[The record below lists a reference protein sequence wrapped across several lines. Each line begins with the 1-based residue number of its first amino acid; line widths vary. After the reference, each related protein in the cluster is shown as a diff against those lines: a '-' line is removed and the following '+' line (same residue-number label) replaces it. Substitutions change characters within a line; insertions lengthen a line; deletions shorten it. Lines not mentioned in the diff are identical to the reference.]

1 MRRRRFLEAVVATAT
16 VATAGC
22 ATDGTGRPGTGDAS
36 RTTERTTTSTV
47 START
52 TTTSA
57 SDTVSAGDTVTVA
70 GVDLELGGLSLQSS
84 FVEHIWPTW
93 DAVAA
98 DDGLYAVLSVT
109 ATESAPF
116 LYDDPPLWAVVD
128 GDRWTDGAPT
138 LTAMNAEDGPERFAV
153 PVPTGRDL
161 DDVAIAIGGTNGTA
175 HYPLRDDHLATL
187 RDPPELAAT
196 TAFPDETESRYAVE
210 FALRVENTGGS
221 AGTLGVAITHDN
233 IYDKYW
239 THRVTAAPDRTT
251 TETFTVHPHAA
262 PGETVETTVDWGLD
276 DTTATVTV
284 GDSTTTPDDDGESI
298 TRNPQSTRLAREP
311 GGLHVTEPERD
322 SLRSSH

>member
-1 MRRRRFLEAVVATAT
+1 MRRRALLLNGTTTVSVALALG
-16 VATAGC
+16 TAGC
-22 ATDGTGRPGTGDAS
+22 LTADDGSGTATTTPATTDTGTRTDAD
-36 RTTERTTTSTV
+36 TTEFGGESTTTEDD
-47 START
+47 A
-52 TTTSA
+52 A
-57 SDTVSAGDTVTVA
+57 VSAGDAVTVA

-109 ATESAPF
+109 ATDSAPF

-128 GDRWTDGAPT
+128 GDRWTDGGPT

-187 RDPPELAAT
+187 RDPPDLAAT
-196 TAFPDETESRYAVE
+196 TTFPEETESRYAVE
-210 FALRVENTGGS
+210 FALTIENTGGS
-221 AGTLGVAITHDN
+221 AGTLAVAITHDN

-251 TETFTVHPHAA
+251 TETFSVHPHAA

-276 DTTATVTV
+276 TRTATVTV

-298 TRNPQSTRLAREP
+298 T
-311 GGLHVTEPERD
+311 
-322 SLRSSH
+322 